1 MVNLEKLVFIPF
13 QEIQY
18 LGFIINPVTMTV
30 RLTTEKKRKIF
41 DLCQEVLLKVLLVS
55 KLLGKF
61 TSSFQA
67 KEAIKNS
74 TIVTRNA

>member
-1 MVNLEKLVFIPF
+1 MEMCQKLVFISS
-13 QEIQY
+13 QEIEY
-18 LGFIINPVTMTV
+18 LGFIVNPVTITV

-61 TSSFQA
+61 SSSFQS

-74 TIVTRNA
+74 TIVTRNV